1 LVPMPGVR
9 ARRRVAVVVYGTLL
23 SQLIVVLQ
31 VLSAAPAAA
40 DIYLKRDRFGV
51 LHFTNVP
58 TDKSYRVMMRE
69 SLPVARYP
77 GLGVRASG
85 LPIDSRL
92 FDPIIADVSGR
103 YQVDRALVKAVIRA
117 ESAFQPHAISP
128 KGARGLMQLMPR
140 TALMHGVRNVH
151 EPSQN
156 IEGGVQHLRMLLD
169 RYSGNVVL
177 ALAAYNAGEGAVDQY
192 GGIPPF
198 AETRDY
204 VWRVL
209 QFRQHYLQQAI
220 ARTR

>member
-1 LVPMPGVR
+1 MPGVWVR
-9 ARRRVAVVVYGTLL
+9 SWVAVAIYGTLL
-23 SQLIVVLQ
+23 SQVLQ
-31 VLSAAPAAA
+31 GLSAAPAAA

-51 LHFTNVP
+51 LHFTNVR
-58 TDKSYRVMMRE
+58 TDKTYRVMMRE
-69 SLPVARYP
+69 PLPVMRHP
-77 GLGVRASG
+77 GPGIRAEG

-92 FDPIIADVSGR
+92 FDPIIADVAGR
-103 YQVDRALVKAVIRA
+103 YQVDRTLVKAVIRA
-117 ESAFQPHAISP
+117 ESAFEPRAVSS
-128 KGARGLMQLMPR
+128 KGARGLMQLMPQ
-140 TALMHGVRNVH
+140 TALRHGVRNVH

-192 GGIPPF
+192 GGVPPF
-198 AETRDY
+198 QETREY

-220 ARTR
+220 ARVR